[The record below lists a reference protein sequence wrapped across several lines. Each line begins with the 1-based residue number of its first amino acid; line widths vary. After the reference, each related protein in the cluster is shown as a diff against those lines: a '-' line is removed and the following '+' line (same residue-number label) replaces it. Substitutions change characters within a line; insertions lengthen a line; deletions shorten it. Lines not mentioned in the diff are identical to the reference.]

1 MNGNHCACAFNFL
14 CKHTMSNQ
22 GPERASPSHS
32 LQETVSLRA
41 PFGVQGFHLY
51 CIYIYIDIYIYI
63 YRYRYR
69 YKHLN
74 MSSGGPTG
82 HKVMERHAVVVKS
95 VELSSISFRVR
106 NLTGSSARASRSCI
120 HQLGYLAGAGF
131 YDT

>member
-1 MNGNHCACAFNFL
+1 MPALSISCVNTLA
-14 CKHTMSNQ
+14 MSNQ

-51 CIYIYIDIYIYI
+51 CIYI
-63 YRYRYR
+63 YR